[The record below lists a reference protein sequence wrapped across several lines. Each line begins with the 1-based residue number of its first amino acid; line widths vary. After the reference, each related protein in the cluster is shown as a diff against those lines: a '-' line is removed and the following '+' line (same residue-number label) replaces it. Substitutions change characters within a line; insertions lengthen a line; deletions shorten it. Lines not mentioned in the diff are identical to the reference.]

1 MTKSTK
7 QVGHGYLILT
17 RPAPA
22 SSFAV
27 IKIYFLYIHI
37 FMHIVYE
44 AREIIRLFSDRM
56 DEIVVFKEDLDSFNI
71 NFKEE
76 C

>member
-1 MTKSTK
+1 M
-7 QVGHGYLILT
+7 Y
-17 RPAPA
+17 
-22 SSFAV
+22 
-27 IKIYFLYIHI
+27 
-37 FMHIVYE
+37 MVYE